1 MDDAIKRYE
10 FKRTLD
16 ELRKCRGQHTELI
29 SLYVPSTRQI
39 SDVAGYLRDE
49 YSQSSNIKSKTT
61 RKNVT
66 AAIESIL
73 AKLKY
78 FKAPPANGVIFFVG
92 HKSIGAD
99 KTEMVSYIIEPPEPI
114 NVYAYRCDSTFFLE
128 PLEQFLVEKEKY
140 GLLIVDRKE
149 ATIGILSGK
158 NIRMVDNLQ
167 SLVPSKHGM
176 GGQSQKRFE
185 RIIEIAAHEWFV
197 KVGQI
202 ASKIFL
208 ADPDIKGIL
217 VGGPGPTKDYFV
229 KEVYLD
235 YRIQQKIINQFDT
248 GYTDE
253 YGLRELV
260 EKASAELA
268 NLGLTKEKDIGQRF
282 MREIVKPD
290 GGLSVYGEAE
300 IRHALAL
307 NAVDTIMLSEA
318 LRLYRAK
325 IGCSCGYFEEKT
337 IKEEELEK
345 EDGEKGWGKCPK
357 CGGRMQILEKKD
369 IIQDLSELADKGGAK
384 VELLSTETNEGE
396 TLFKAFGGIAGILR
410 YRI

>member
-1 MDDAIKRYE
+1 
-10 FKRTLD
+10 
-16 ELRKCRGQHTELI
+16 
-29 SLYVPSTRQI
+29 
-39 SDVAGYLRDE
+39 
-49 YSQSSNIKSKTT
+49 
-61 RKNVT
+61 
-66 AAIESIL
+66 
-73 AKLKY
+73 
-78 FKAPPANGVIFFVG
+78 
-92 HKSIGAD
+92 
-99 KTEMVSYIIEPPEPI
+99 I

-128 PLEQFLVEKEKY
+128 PLEQFLVEREKY

-158 NIRMVDNLQ
+158 NIRMVDNMQ

-176 GGQSQKRFE
+176 GGQSQRRFE

-197 KVGQI
+197 KVGQV
-202 ASKIFL
+202 ASAVFL

-260 EKASAELA
+260 DKASAELTT
-268 NLGLTKEKDIGQRF
+268 LGLTKEKDIGQRF
-282 MREIVKPD
+282 MREITKTD
-290 GGLSVYGEAE
+290 GGLSVYGENE
-300 IRHALAL
+300 IRHALDL

-318 LRLYRAK
+318 LRLYRVK

-337 IKEEELEK
+337 IKEEDLEK
-345 EDGEKGWGKCPK
+345 DLGNCPK
-357 CGGRMQILEKKD
+357 CGGRMSILEKKD
-369 IIQDLSELADKGGAK
+369 IIQDISELADKGGAK
-384 VELLSTETNEGE
+384 VELMSTETNEGE
-396 TLFKAFGGIAGILR
+396 TILKAFGGIAGILR
-410 YRI
+410 YKIS